1 MEFEYVSSLCMGLVG
16 TNEKFGEIYNVYLQ
30 NHPQSKESV
39 FTYNEEF
46 VNFMVKLL
54 REGKD
59 YDFTNYDKLEK
70 VLEYISAINFLYD
83 KRETTRLQKYCSNT
97 ISNYK
102 RKDEIKELSDH
113 LFCDSYLIRF
123 EINQNKNVC
132 KFFFYNVTVF
142 KDEENA
148 EARNLVLTFKD
159 VKDIK
164 LKGTFDFEFL
174 KGCSVLASK
183 EYKISDDLYCFEFLS
198 IANHEHFIIE
208 ITFSNISVEDFD
220 YDSTRFYKSI

>member
-1 MEFEYVSSLCMGLVG
+1 M
-16 TNEKFGEIYNVYLQ
+16 
-30 NHPQSKESV
+30 
-39 FTYNEEF
+39 
-46 VNFMVKLL
+46 
-54 REGKD
+54 
-59 YDFTNYDKLEK
+59 
-70 VLEYISAINFLYD
+70 
-83 KRETTRLQKYCSNT
+83 
-97 ISNYK
+97 
-102 RKDEIKELSDH
+102 
-113 LFCDSYLIRF
+113 
-123 EINQNKNVC
+123 
-132 KFFFYNVTVF
+132 F

-148 EARNLVLTFKD
+148 EGRNLVLTFKD

-183 EYKISDDLYCFEFLS
+183 EYKISDNLYSFEFLS